1 MVGLRNIL
9 SHEYVNIDK
18 NIIYDIMKN
27 NLTDIKN
34 FVIFIHENFI

>member
-18 NIIYDIMKN
+18 SMIYDIMKN
-27 NLTDIKN
+27 NLIDIKRFII
-34 FVIFIHENFI
+34 FVHDNFI